1 MNYKGLR
8 PLLFLVLIMKR
19 YYLLIVLLAYSSL
32 SFSASCPVG
41 DKPTLTW
48 PLGTSKVYSACV
60 NGCLAVEGFGGTNT
74 WVCNESLGYC
84 TGYYETNGQP
94 CEPEDGGDGSCPD
107 NNCNDGSDRPHFEYS
122 DIKFKPLTPPPSVI
136 TEKNFGLAQAL
147 KFNSDVNVNQTQHL
161 RVEIRDQTERLNN
174 QSRILVNN
182 VTEQTNA
189 TKAAARNTADLSAG
203 ISRLNDTAFTHSQQ
217 ALRSHIQDKEFYEY
231 LNSVLGKSS
240 DMSTNPVSLF
250 DALGHLWSN
259 SNSQGSTLHSINNNT
274 SSMGYALDNLYN
286 IDANLS
292 YTNRLLEGL
301 SGGSGNGN
309 SVDLQPVIDS
319 ISKVNNNLDALANL
333 DTSDVSVCNGGE
345 CPKGFYTSKYEN
357 GFSGVFDDNF
367 DALKNSVIDGV
378 TEVFGSIDL
387 SNAVAPSF
395 CLIIGSF
402 GSFCFTDYINLDWIF
417 TFVRAAFMFTTIFYS
432 RKLII
437 GG

>member
-1 MNYKGLR
+1 
-8 PLLFLVLIMKR
+8 MKR
-19 YYLLIVLLAYSSL
+19 YYLLIALLAYSSW

-60 NGCLAVEGFGGTNT
+60 NDCLAVEGFGGTNT

-107 NNCNDGSDRPHFEYS
+107 NNCNDGSDRPHFEYA
-122 DIKFKPLTPPPSVI
+122 DIKFKHLTSPPSVI

-161 RVEIRDQTERLNN
+161 RVEIRDQTARLQEQSRNVVRNIVEQTDATKAVARNSADMYREIERLNSTAFSLSQKVQSQHELYAY
-174 QSRILVNN
+174 QSRQLSHNDTLINRIDTTNQRLNN
-182 VTEQTNA
+182 VQQTLNNNFS
-189 TKAAARNTADLSAG
+189 TFMNFFSAKMNSLESA
-203 ISRLNDTAFTHSQQ
+203 ISSGGGGNSNVTMDGLTQLVSQAIQANQISLSQQ
-217 ALRSHIQDKEFYEY
+217 TDS
-231 LNSVLGKSS
+231 LN
-240 DMSTNPVSLF
+240 
-250 DALGHLWSN
+250 A
-259 SNSQGSTLHSINNNT
+259 
-274 SSMGYALDNLYN
+274 
-286 IDANLS
+286 
-292 YTNRLLEGL
+292 
-301 SGGSGNGN
+301 
-309 SVDLQPVIDS
+309 S
-319 ISKVNNNLDALANL
+319 ISKVNDNLDALANL
-333 DTSDVSVCNGGE
+333 DTSDVSVCKGGE
-345 CPKGFYTSKYEN
+345 CPEGFYTSKYEN
-357 GFSGVFDDNF
+357 GFAGVFDDNF
-367 DALKNSVIDGV
+367 EALKNSVTEGV
-378 TEVFGSIDL
+378 IEVFGSIDL